1 MTNSS
6 STVEQAVFSVTLKTP
21 VNVVALEQKTDG
33 VSDEGLQTARLL
45 AARATL
51 FNDRYDSCN
60 LFAFFYSR
68 DSVLIG
74 RLTPRGKRSEG
85 GCYYLECLFLSFE
98 LFVSA
103 GADPLTLYQ
112 QSLNTTRFALYRPG
126 TVLQPFSLEH
136 DADLVNVAS
145 LNDVIPNPGLRA
157 LSLLAQSVL
166 EETQT
171 FFVSRQRSLTLI
183 SSLFSVLPIQARG
196 NMNFAVGLYFRGVP
210 TRVVGATAP
219 RRGTF
224 RLPKFHDFVYCL
236 DLQNISDNEDMYAL
250 SNPWGV
256 FLEYVLNA
264 GAADYLCRKIGDAY
278 YDGTAGTVFEIGTG
292 APPSEAIAALG
303 ATLLDDFK
311 RAEKSGNFEGSRP
324 YGIDLR
330 DVVGLEFA
338 DEDEEEEEDNPFEQS
353 DAWSEIER
361 SRDGEEWKSGD
372 QNRDEFDDIAE
383 IFSDTNVNDDAQ
395 NSIQVVRVDDDEYDL
410 FREKDATSCDFNSSD
425 LKKASNGLEEELFGG
440 ETFEEQLNRL
450 GETRGKKRP
459 FSSTSD
465 DDETSLDDGKSFD
478 AYADDD
484 DGLIVLSPFAV
495 LSAEFPEKNELLR
508 RFDELVKGVCKLEPD
523 FQSELGRLWREM
535 VENCDFIF
543 IQSVREEYLRYLRRL
558 LNRSSDVEETHP
570 DGELTVGAVDVL
582 EIICSDGDDER

>member
-33 VSDEGLQTARLL
+33 VSDEGLQMARLL

-74 RLTPRGKRSEG
+74 RLTPQDKRPEG
-85 GCYYLECLFLSFE
+85 GRYYLECLFLSFE

-112 QSLNTTRFALYRPG
+112 QSLNTTRFAWYRPG
-126 TVLQPFSLEH
+126 TVLQSFSLGQDVEPM
-136 DADLVNVAS
+136 NVS
-145 LNDVIPNPGLRA
+145 TLNDAVLNPGLRA

-171 FFVSRQRSLTLI
+171 FFISRQRALTLI
-183 SSLFSVLPIQARG
+183 SALFNVLPIQARG
-196 NMNFAVGLYFRGVP
+196 NMNFAVGLYFLGVP
-210 TRVVGATAP
+210 TRVVGVTAP
-219 RRGTF
+219 RKGTF

-236 DLQNISDNEDMYAL
+236 DLQNVEVNGDMYAL
-250 SNPWGV
+250 SNPWSV

-264 GAADYLCRKIGDAY
+264 GAADYLCRKIADAY
-278 YDGTAGTVFEIGTG
+278 YDGTAGSAFDVGTG
-292 APPSEAIAALG
+292 APPSEEIANLG
-303 ATLLDDFK
+303 ESLLDDFK
-311 RAEKSGNFEGSRP
+311 KAEKSGDFEGSRP

-330 DVVGLEFA
+330 DVVGLEFV
-338 DEDEEEEEDNPFEQS
+338 DEDGEEEEDNPFEQS

-361 SRDGEEWKSGD
+361 SHDGEEWKGEGQD
-372 QNRDEFDDIAE
+372 RDEFDGIAAF
-383 IFSDTNVNDDAQ
+383 FSDSNAGDDDLP
-395 NSIQVVRVDDDEYDL
+395 NSIQIVRVDDDEYDL
-410 FREKDATSCDFNSSD
+410 PRERNATSRDFNSPD
-425 LKKASNGLEEELFGG
+425 LKKTSNGLEEELFGG

-450 GETRGKKRP
+450 GESQDKKDA
-459 FSSTSD
+459 FSLTAD
-465 DDETSLDDGKSFD
+465 DDIPLDDDKSFD
-478 AYADDD
+478 LYAGDD

-508 RFDELVKGVCKLEPD
+508 RLDELVKGVCKLEPD
-523 FQSELGRLWREM
+523 FRSELSRLWREIN
-535 VENCDFIF
+535 ENCDFTF
-543 IQSVREEYLRYLRRL
+543 VQSVKEEYLRYLRRL
-558 LNRSSDVEETHP
+558 LNRSSDVDENRP
-570 DGELTVGAVDVL
+570 DGELTVGAIDVL
-582 EIICSDGDDER
+582 EIISSDGDEER